1 MPVPDPN
8 MTEVWLRS
16 LAEDVLEH
24 EGCDG
29 CKYNA
34 ATALEHLGILDEI
47 LAQLGIAD
55 PRTPRHPSA
64 SATDA
69 HRSYGSRLGIAWDDP
84 PLTE

>member
-24 EGCDG
+24 EGCAG
-29 CKYNA
+29 CKHNA

-47 LAQLGIAD
+47 LAQLGIPD
-55 PRTPRHPSA
+55 PRTPRHPPA
-64 SATDA
+64 SAPDA
-69 HRSYGSRLGIAWDDP
+69 HSSYGSTLSIVWDDP
-84 PLTE
+84 PPTE